1 MFKVMFLALVGTAFL
16 AWPTVVQAQNYV
28 GASVSEE
35 APPETNQSR
44 AEESIRQTL
53 INPQERKG
61 VIPSRVF
68 ARFWAQGLK
77 EMFAV
82 TSGGELKQVREW
94 GFDGKLHDIKREET
108 TEPFDE
114 SFGIDSSQTMVIVRK
129 IGDGLYLSRM
139 RGEQEYREYALE
151 LPGALLADGD
161 AVKGH
166 FERVGIYSYGTRN
179 LAKYCKV
186 QEEATAAKPKAQT
199 PVAETETLTP
209 ADVKTV
215 YAAFNDGKIT
225 FVARGSKAMSCLACE
240 GTGRKIDQAEL
251 KREARKLYRS
261 NYNQGKSYKTC
272 VAEAKEKLRW
282 GSPQCP
288 ECQGRRSVQVP
299 IFVKYSVR

>member
-35 APPETNQSR
+35 EAPPETNQSR

-61 VIPSRVF
+61 AIPSRVF

-94 GFDGKLHDIKREET
+94 GFDGKLHDIKREES

-114 SFGIDSSQTMVIVRK
+114 SFGIDSSQTMVIIRK

-166 FERVGIYSYGTRN
+166 FERIGIYSYGTRN

-186 QEEATAAKPKAQT
+186 QEESSAAKPKAQT
-199 PVAETETLTP
+199 PVAETETLTRDTLAQRAAKAASLEDVDFVCIRFDL
-209 ADVKTV
+209 ADPNG
-215 YAAFNDGKIT
+215 AN
-225 FVARGSKAMSCLACE
+225 
-240 GTGRKIDQAEL
+240 
-251 KREARKLYRS
+251 
-261 NYNQGKSYKTC
+261 KSVEDC